1 MGRAVWCGFAM
12 LESCG
17 KGGFAA
23 DEVWRGWSEGDGA
36 VGGLGLRQ
44 KGLAALQEPGHLLG
58 TAADVA
64 PGIHESLQ
72 LRTGQ
77 AEGRVAGPAGRRDV
91 PPSCGPWR
99 P

>member
-1 MGRAVWCGFAM
+1 MWRAVWCGFAM

-44 KGLAALQEPGHLLG
+44 KGLATL
-58 TAADVA
+58 
-64 PGIHESLQ
+64 
-72 LRTGQ
+72 
-77 AEGRVAGPAGRRDV
+77 
-91 PPSCGPWR
+91 
-99 P
+99 

>member
-17 KGGFAA
+17 KGSFAA

-44 KGLAALQEPGHLLG
+44 KGLAAL
-58 TAADVA
+58 
-64 PGIHESLQ
+64 
-72 LRTGQ
+72 
-77 AEGRVAGPAGRRDV
+77 
-91 PPSCGPWR
+91 
-99 P
+99 